1 MTIRPETGLMQ
12 TTAMTI
18 CSSEPPHSAL
28 RTPHSP
34 RVLIIAEE
42 CNPEWTSVPLVGWSH
57 YQAIARL
64 TPTHLVTQIRNRD
77 AIVRAGLVEGIDFT
91 AIDSEKVAGPAVR
104 FGDWVSG
111 GAGKGWTTK
120 MVFNRFGR
128 VYFERLLWKQ
138 FGPRLK
144 AGEFDVVHQ
153 LTPLSPTL
161 PAKLSTRCKK
171 VGVPFVWGPLN
182 GGLPWPKGFSKA
194 MRNEREWLSKVRG
207 VHKLL
212 PGYRSTRRDASAILI
227 ASTSTWS
234 EMPGKFMEKCLY
246 LPENAIDPARFS
258 MTRTRI
264 ATKPIRI
271 VFLGRIV
278 PYKGL
283 DILIDAAEPLLR
295 SGEVTI
301 DVIGDGPQKED
312 LKSQISNLKLESAV
326 TFLGHVGHDTLQQQL
341 SIYDVLGFPSIREF
355 GGAVA
360 LEAMALGVVP
370 IVPDYGGLGEL
381 VTDATGWR
389 IKMGTR
395 DELVTRFRST
405 LESIVAD
412 PMQVEARSPRA
423 IRRAR
428 EQFTWDAKAAKVLE
442 VYEWVLR
449 RREKPT
455 FPMPVPDM
463 TD

>member
-1 MTIRPETGLMQ
+1 MN
-12 TTAMTI
+12 
-18 CSSEPPHSAL
+18 
-28 RTPHSP
+28 SP
-34 RVLIIAEE
+34 RVLVIAEE

-77 AIVRAGLVEGIDFT
+77 AIVRAGLVEGVDFT

-104 FGDWVSG
+104 FGDWLSG

-138 FGPRLK
+138 FGPRLEAK
-144 AGEFDVVHQ
+144 EFDVVHQ

-161 PAKLSTRCKK
+161 PAKLASRCRK
-171 VGVPFVWGPLN
+171 VDVPFVWGPLN

-194 MRNEREWLSKVRG
+194 MRTEREWLSKVRG

-212 PGYRSTRRDASAILI
+212 PGYRSTRRDATAILI
-227 ASTSTWS
+227 ASTSTWNQ
-234 EMPGKFMEKCLY
+234 MPAKYHEKCLY

-258 MTRTRI
+258 LTRTRT
-264 ATKPIRI
+264 AKTPIRI

-295 SGEVTI
+295 SGNVTI
-301 DVIGDGPQKED
+301 DVIGDGPQRGE
-312 LKSQISNLKLESAV
+312 LEARIVESKLPGV
-326 TFLGHVGHDTLQQQL
+326 TFLGHVGHDTLQQRL
-341 SIYDVLGFPSIREF
+341 STYDILGFPSIREF

-381 VTDATGWR
+381 VTDATGWK

-395 DELVTRFRST
+395 DELVARFRST
-405 LESIVAD
+405 LYSIVAD
-412 PMQVEARSPRA
+412 PMQIESRSPRA
-423 IRRAR
+423 VRRAR

-442 VYEWVLR
+442 VYDWVLKR
-449 RREKPT
+449 TDKPN
-455 FPMPVPDM
+455 FAMPVPDAI
-463 TD
+463 D